1 MARLTAESKT
11 SIMKPDEWD
20 ESSYIKMTGECLTK
34 PLGMDY
40 GIHLDHI
47 NQGVV
52 WGDLRGNR
60 DESSGIEV
68 IG

>member
-1 MARLTAESKT
+1 
-11 SIMKPDEWD
+11 MKPDEWD

-52 WGDLRGNR
+52 WRDLRGNR